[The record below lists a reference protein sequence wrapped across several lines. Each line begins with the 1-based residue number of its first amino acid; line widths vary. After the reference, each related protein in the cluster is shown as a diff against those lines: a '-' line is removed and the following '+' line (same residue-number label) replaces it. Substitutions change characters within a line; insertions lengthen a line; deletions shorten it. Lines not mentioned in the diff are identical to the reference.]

1 MKAVGLGLAI
11 FVSADNH
18 IFKHVTRHAFA
29 KGRKRIA
36 RVWAMTRTVM
46 AMSREALRRANP
58 SLSERE
64 MALLIIRTNYGAD
77 LAARVDEQM
86 RKQGR

>member
-1 MKAVGLGLAI
+1 MG
-11 FVSADNH
+11 DE
-18 IFKHVTRHAFA
+18 TRDTSPDAERFLMERWRELTPA
-29 KGRKRIA
+29 ERIE

-46 AMSREALRRANP
+46 AMQRDALRRANP

-64 MALLIIRTNYGAD
+64 LALLIIRTNYGAD
-77 LAARVDEQM
+77 LAARVDEHM